1 MPRRKTVQ
9 PEPLELF
16 VLENGTEVEIRNA
29 RTALIGRGLHKQ
41 DMFSLKYD
49 KILEAVF
56 DDYCHKKSDGSEK
69 YYYQSPKN
77 DYLKSASRFARE
89 FALRG
94 YAGLEGDDSALR
106 KRYYPEVM
114 KPMRIYKAHLQ
125 QK

>member
-1 MPRRKTVQ
+1 
-9 PEPLELF
+9 
-16 VLENGTEVEIRNA
+16 
-29 RTALIGRGLHKQ
+29 
-41 DMFSLKYD
+41 MFSLKCD

-94 YAGLEGDDSALR
+94 YVGLEGDDSALR

-125 QK
+125 